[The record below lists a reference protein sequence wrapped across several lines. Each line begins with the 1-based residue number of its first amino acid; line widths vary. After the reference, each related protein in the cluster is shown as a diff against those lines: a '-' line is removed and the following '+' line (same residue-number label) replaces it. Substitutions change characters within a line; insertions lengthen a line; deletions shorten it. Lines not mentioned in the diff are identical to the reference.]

1 MINLSDVKSFWR
13 QYANS
18 EKSANR
24 IVRSAKHGDKNTA
37 RTDEQVFGSVKL
49 KNVNQCALTSTWKE
63 NEKKRKRKSKKKHGD
78 NTKYNIFYGI
88 RTSTARPNQLS
99 VNPIDVYYMHQRSEK
114 ERDEI

>member
-24 IVRSAKHGDKNTA
+24 IVRNAKHGDKNTD

-49 KNVNQCALTSTWKE
+49 KNVNQCALTSAWKE
-63 NEKKRKRKSKKKHGD
+63 NEKRKREEKKHGA

-88 RTSTARPNQLS
+88 RTSTAN
-99 VNPIDVYYMHQRSEK
+99 
-114 ERDEI
+114 